1 MLLAQYTK
9 LNQKEKK
16 DEFYFYDKET
26 FLNLHFIS
34 FLQIMLEL
42 AGIIILGILAQWVAW
57 KLKIPAI
64 LPLILIGLLVGPIA
78 AEFLSEDGSKWIEP
92 VWNGEKGLFPGE
104 SLYYFVSL
112 AISIILF
119 EGGLT
124 LKRNEIKN
132 VGPVITKLITIGS
145 AITFFGSGILAH
157 YIFDLSWDVSFLF
170 AGLIIVTGPTV
181 ITPILRNIPL
191 KKDVSTVLK
200 WEGILIDPIGALV
213 AVLVF
218 EFISV
223 GGGGGFTKTALIEF
237 GKILLFGTT
246 FGFTFAHALTYAVNK
261 KMIPHYLLNVVSLST
276 VLLVFV
282 ESEVFAHESGLLAVV
297 VMGMVLGNGK
307 LKNLKELLYFKE
319 SLSVLLI
326 SILFI
331 LLAANININQL
342 MLLYTWK
349 TAALFA
355 IVVFVIRPLAV
366 FASTMNSKLQFN
378 EKMFISWVGP
388 RGIVAA
394 GIASLFGSKLL
405 KQGVEGAEYITPLV
419 FMIVLGTVLLNAT
432 TARLFAK
439 MVGVFLKSSNAILFV
454 GASKPSRLIA
464 SYLRDKGKRVVL
476 IDSNKTFIEKAM
488 EDDLEAFNVNIYDD
502 DLTDNIELNDV
513 GYLIALTG
521 NDAVNKYAL
530 TNFSESLGEHGS
542 YRLASSLEVINATT
556 EERQGFF
563 TPKDDYINLSEA
575 FRENPT
581 IKEVSINSEAEYN
594 KIFTILAKEEK
605 SIPLFIE
612 KEESLYLIPEFEKL
626 DLEKKDITLSYLGK
640 DVGDD
645 YKIEIE
651 QEEVEIEDEDPLVKT
666 AVKPVGDEKN

>member
-1 MLLAQYTK
+1 
-9 LNQKEKK
+9 
-16 DEFYFYDKET
+16 
-26 FLNLHFIS
+26 
-34 FLQIMLEL
+34 MLEL

-57 KLKIPAI
+57 KFKIPAI

-78 AEFLSEDGSKWIEP
+78 AAYLSEDGSKWIEP
-92 VWNGEKGLFPGE
+92 IWNGTKGLFPGDG
-104 SLYYFVSL
+104 LYYFVSL

-124 LKRNEIKN
+124 LKRSEIKN
-132 VGPVITKLITIGS
+132 VGPVITKLITLGS
-145 AITFFGSGILAH
+145 AITFILAGLGAH
-157 YIFDLSWDVSFLF
+157 YIFNLAWEISFLF
-170 AGLIIVTGPTV
+170 SGLIIVTGPTV

-223 GGGGGFTKTALIEF
+223 GGGGGFTKTALMEF
-237 GKILLFGTT
+237 GKILLFGTS
-246 FGFTFAHALTYAVNK
+246 FGFTFAHALAYAVNK
-261 KMIPHYLLNVVSLST
+261 KLIPHYLLNVVSLST

-297 VMGMVLGNGK
+297 VMGMVLGNSK

-331 LLAANININQL
+331 LLAANINIEDL

-349 TAALFA
+349 TIALFT

-366 FASTMNSKLQFN
+366 FSSTFKSKLKFK
-378 EKMFISWVGP
+378 EKLFISWVGP

-432 TARLFAK
+432 TARRFAK
-439 MVGVFLKSSNAILFV
+439 MVGVFLMTSDSILFV
-454 GASKPSRLIA
+454 GASSPIRLIA
-464 SYLRDKGKRVVL
+464 KHLKEKGKRVVL
-476 IDSNKTFIEKAM
+476 IDSNSNFIEQAIN
-488 EDDLEAFNVNIYDD
+488 DDLEALKVDIYDD

-521 NDAVNKYAL
+521 SDMVNKHAL
-530 TNFSESLGEHGS
+530 NNFSEHLGEHGA
-542 YRLASSLEVINATT
+542 YKIASSKEIIEATAF
-556 EERQGFF
+556 ERKSFF
-563 TPKDDYINLSEA
+563 TPNDDYINLSEA
-575 FRENPT
+575 YRENPFILEVE
-581 IKEVSINSEAEYN
+581 IKTEADYN
-594 KIFTILAKEEK
+594 NILELFSKEEK

-612 KEESLYLIPEFEKL
+612 DGKGIYLIPEFEKIAEIKENL
-626 DLEKKDITLSYLGK
+626 ILSYLGK
-640 DVGDD
+640 KMV
-645 YKIEIE
+645 I
-651 QEEVEIEDEDPLVKT
+651 QEK
-666 AVKPVGDEKN
+666 

>member
-1 MLLAQYTK
+1 
-9 LNQKEKK
+9 
-16 DEFYFYDKET
+16 
-26 FLNLHFIS
+26 
-34 FLQIMLEL
+34 MLEL

-57 KLKIPAI
+57 KFKIPAI

-78 AEFLSEDGSKWIEP
+78 AAYLSDDGSKWIEP
-92 VWNGEKGLFPGE
+92 VWNGTKGLFPGDG
-104 SLYYFVSL
+104 LYYFVSL

-124 LKRNEIKN
+124 LKRSEIKN
-132 VGPVITKLITIGS
+132 VGPVITKLITLGS
-145 AITFFGSGILAH
+145 AITFILAGLGAH
-157 YIFDLSWDVSFLF
+157 YIFNLGWEISFLF
-170 AGLIIVTGPTV
+170 SGLIIVTGPTV

-223 GGGGGFTKTALIEF
+223 GGGGGFTKTALMEF
-237 GKILLFGTT
+237 GKILLFGTS
-246 FGFTFAHALTYAVNK
+246 FGFTFAHALAYAMNK
-261 KMIPHYLLNVVSLST
+261 KLIPHYLLNVVSLST

-282 ESEVFAHESGLLAVV
+282 ESELFAHESGLLAVV

-319 SLSVLLI
+319 SLSILLI

-331 LLAANININQL
+331 LLAANINIEEL
-342 MLLYTWK
+342 LLLYTWK

-355 IVVFVIRPLAV
+355 VVVFVIRPLAV
-366 FASTMNSKLQFN
+366 FASTYKSRLKLN
-378 EKMFISWVGP
+378 EKLFISWVGP

-432 TARLFAK
+432 TARMFAK
-439 MVGVFLKSSNAILFV
+439 MVGVFLKNSDSILFV
-454 GASKPSRLIA
+454 GASGATRLIA
-464 SYLRDKGKRVVL
+464 KHLKKKGKRVIL
-476 IDSNKTFIEKAM
+476 IDSNSNFIEKATQ
-488 EDDLEAFNVNIYDD
+488 DGLEAFKVDIYDD
-502 DLTDNIELNDV
+502 DLTNNIELNDV

-521 NDAVNKYAL
+521 SDMVNEYAL
-530 TNFSESLGEHGS
+530 QSFSNSLGEHGS
-542 YRLASSLEVINATT
+542 YKIASSKEILDATALE
-556 EERQGFF
+556 RKSFF
-563 TPKDDYINLSEA
+563 TPNDDYINLSEA
-575 FRENPT
+575 FRENPA
-581 IKEVSINSEAEYN
+581 IIEL
-594 KIFTILAKEEK
+594 KIETAAAYSHILEIFSTEEK

-612 KEESLYLIPEFEKL
+612 KGDGIYLVPEFEKTTEAKENL
-626 DLEKKDITLSYLGK
+626 TLSYLGK
-640 DVGDD
+640 KLVF
-645 YKIEIE
+645 
-651 QEEVEIEDEDPLVKT
+651 QEK
-666 AVKPVGDEKN
+666 